1 MNNLLNILLESESLT
16 SASSTQTPAPNFF
29 QQYGIWI
36 IFAVFII
43 IYIVFTYRRNKKQQ
57 AEVKEKMNA
66 LKPGD
71 KIETIGR
78 IYGTIVEVNDA
89 ENTLV
94 IRTGSED
101 NPGYVKVDKLA
112 VYRTIPDEAM
122 PDAPAF
128 ETETTTEPATD
139 VAAENENGET
149 QGEVI
154 NADDSDGNTEL

>member
-1 MNNLLNILLESESLT
+1 MNNLLNMLLESESLT
-16 SASSTQTPAPNFF
+16 SASSGQTSAPNFF
-29 QQYGIWI
+29 QQWGIWI
-36 IFAVFII
+36 IFAVFVVV
-43 IYIVFTYRRNKKQQ
+43 YIVFTYRRNKKQQ

-94 IRTGSED
+94 IRTGSND

-112 VYRTIPDEAM
+112 VYRTIPDEM
-122 PDAPAF
+122 ITDAPAF
-128 ETETTTEPATD
+128 ETETTTEPA
-139 VAAENENGET
+139 AELSAGNENGET
-149 QGEVI
+149 EGEV
-154 NADDSDGNTEL
+154 